1 MSSTLL
7 RTLSKHSWTGEPI
20 IIPPRVHSGDKHSVN
35 DIHGSSTPA
44 TELERISLNASGL
57 SFTPIQSTTTSTQVA
72 ASPVNTA
79 GGEKGKNEKQ
89 KYRIVLV
96 AIFWCFFTL
105 GLNDGST
112 GPLLPVYQEYYG
124 VRPIIPMRPILTSYR
139 STF

>member
-20 IIPPRVHSGDKHSVN
+20 VIPPRVHPSTGDKQSVN
-35 DIHGSSTPA
+35 EVHGSSTPA
-44 TELERISLNASGL
+44 TELERISFDASGL
-57 SFTPIQSTTTSTQVA
+57 LFTPIQSATTQV
-72 ASPVNTA
+72 TA
-79 GGEKGKNEKQ
+79 TSAKKAGEKGRGEKQ
-89 KYRIVLV
+89 KYRIVLA

-124 VRPIIPMRPILTSYR
+124 VRLIIPTRDGETHPCDV
-139 STF
+139 